1 MGSNGVHYYPV
12 GIVLMNYV
20 VDYTD
25 EIKNILLLNN
35 KYQLQYDSSKP
46 IDYKPSGTTD
56 SGTTVKP
63 GI

>member
-1 MGSNGVHYYPV
+1 V

-20 VDYTD
+20 VNYTD
-25 EIKNILLLNN
+25 EIENILLLNN